1 MNTVEWKWAMAEAV
15 DATGEGANGGGESA
29 AGAPSEGAASAGAPS
44 EAGKESAAGGEAKAS
59 AATGDDLKPYGLG
72 TKPEESAAEKGTD
85 AGEKK
90 GGEAAEKDE
99 KKDVTEADYEKAFVK
114 DEELLGNDEEI
125 VLDKD
130 LAKAVMP
137 TAKELGVSPEAFAK
151 LANALAK
158 AQLDSK
164 NDLTRSRVEYFKE
177 MKQAAMKKY
186 TPKDFERIEAGLKA
200 NAKAGGQL
208 DYLLRNSELGADPE
222 MLAILHKLGGMAQ
235 EDHATGAASGGG
247 RGGYDPNSISGLAS
261 QWK

>member
-1 MNTVEWKWAMAEAV
+1 MNTIERKWPMAEAV
-15 DATGEGANGGGESA
+15 DATGEGANGGG
-29 AGAPSEGAASAGAPS
+29 GEGAAGTATPSEDAGAPS
-44 EAGKESAAGGEAKAS
+44 EAGKADEKPT
-59 AATGDDLKPYGLG
+59 ATGDDLKPYGLG
-72 TKPEESAAEKGTD
+72 TKPD
-85 AGEKK
+85 DGEKK
-90 GGEAAEKDE
+90 DGEKDE
-99 KKDVTEADYEKAFVK
+99 AADDGEKKEVTEADYEKAFVK
-114 DEELLGNDEEI
+114 DEELLGKDEEI

-164 NDLTRSRVEYFKE
+164 NDLTRSRVEYFKQ
-177 MKQAAMKKY
+177 MKTAAMKKY
-186 TPKDFERIEAGLKA
+186 TPKDFERIEAGLTA
-200 NAKAGGQL
+200 NAKPGGQL

-222 MLAILHKLGGMAQ
+222 MLAILHKLGGMVQ
-235 EDHATGAASGGG
+235 EDHATGAAAGGG